1 MDVNKKISEEAY
13 KEIMDAWDKGDGM
26 NDMYHHIL
34 AFMETEPHKYYPEL
48 KESVKSWMNRASRGD
63 ETNDLVEDF
72 LFKDKYII
80 FHEYFHKEESSE
92 SETESETEESEFDS
106 TSESEEEK

>member
-1 MDVNKKISEEAY
+1 MDTHKEICEEAY

-48 KESVKSWMNRASRGD
+48 KESVKSWMKRASRGD

-72 LFKDKYII
+72 LFKDKYIV

-92 SETESETEESEFDS
+92 SEMESETEESES
-106 TSESEEEK
+106 ETESEEEK

>member
-1 MDVNKKISEEAY
+1 MDTHKEICEEAY

-34 AFMETEPHKYYPEL
+34 AFMETEPQKDYPKL
-48 KESVKSWMNRASRGD
+48 KASVKSWMTRAMRGD

-72 LFKDKYII
+72 LFGHRYADIRECFY
-80 FHEYFHKEESSE
+80 KEESSD
-92 SETESETEESEFDS
+92 SSSTESDT
-106 TSESEEEK
+106 TSEED